1 MIFLKIAEII
11 KPNLNNMTKSEQKIA
26 AYFLGNPNTFA
37 FETLDN
43 IAAKIDISTTSVIRF
58 CRKLGFSGYKT
69 FQDCVRADFKCQ
81 LTLPDKFNRTV
92 NAKNTNSQFPLTVK
106 NSINCIVQTFNSIST
121 EDIHSAIKAIYDAK
135 RVFCFGLKESFALA
149 HYAYTRFL
157 TIRSDVFMLSAG
169 HGGEIESVLSLR
181 KDDVCIFFLFHRY
194 TNPAPQI
201 LELLKK
207 QGVRIILI
215 TSPPYDELESNATI
229 LLPCF
234 VDINGIK
241 NSAVAPIC
249 LIDHLCNSAIIANG
263 DKALDYMKKS
273 EILFKKFTF

>member
-1 MIFLKIAEII
+1 MKITETI
-11 KPNLNNMTKSEQKIA
+11 KSNLNNMTKSEQKIA
-26 AYFLGNPNTFA
+26 AYFLGNPSTFA

-58 CRKLGFSGYKT
+58 CRKLSFSGYKD
-69 FQDCVRADFKCQ
+69 FQDCVRTDFKYQ

-92 NAKNTNSQFPLTVK
+92 KAKNTNSQSPLTVK
-106 NSINCIVQTFNSIST
+106 NSINCIVQTFNSIPA
-121 EDIHSAIKAIYDAK
+121 ENINSAVKAIYDAK
-135 RVFCFGLKESFALA
+135 RVFCYGLKESFALA

-157 TIRSDVFMLSAG
+157 TIRSDVFILSAG
-169 HGGEIESVLSLR
+169 HGGEIESVLSLG

-207 QGVRIILI
+207 QGAKIILI
-215 TSPPYDELESNATI
+215 TSPPYDELEFNATI

-249 LIDHLCNSAIIANG
+249 LIDHLCNSAVIENG
-263 DKALDYMKKS
+263 DKTLDYMKKS
-273 EILFKKFTF
+273 EALFKEFTF